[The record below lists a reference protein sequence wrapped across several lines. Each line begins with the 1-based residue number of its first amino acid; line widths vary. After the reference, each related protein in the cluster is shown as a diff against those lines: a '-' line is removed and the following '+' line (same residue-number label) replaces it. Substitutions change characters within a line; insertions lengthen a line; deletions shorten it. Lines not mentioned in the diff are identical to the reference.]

1 MRVKK
6 LNREIFSIDLRNLIT
21 EVKLTMISQIYVQE
35 VYITFYISLTRIYL
49 LIYFHIIGKQYS
61 LICLKCNYL
70 VFLIIYIRI
79 RYLKLI
85 PASINW
91 FYPVILPF
99 QWWRK
104 RFFSRLQTQ
113 KDLNWHNIW
122 SLLIIFFCLFTY

>member
-6 LNREIFSIDLRNLIT
+6 LNRKIFSIVLRHQIT
-21 EVKLTMISQIYVQE
+21 EVKLTMISQIYIQE
-35 VYITFYISLTRIYL
+35 VYITFYISLIQVYL

-61 LICLKCNYL
+61 LICLIYNFL

-91 FYPVILPF
+91 FYPAILPF
-99 QWWRK
+99 QWWRR
-104 RFFSRLQTQ
+104 RFFSRSQTQ

-122 SLLIIFFCLFTY
+122 SLLITFFVCSRI